1 MFGFDRKISIG
12 FLRIH
17 TIGNLSESL
26 LSNSEESIKC
36 VSLNNQPC
44 QARPTLVN
52 VNSNKSLYYPITASV
67 NKYGR
72 RCNTIDDPYA

>member
-1 MFGFDRKISIG
+1 MFGFNKKISIG

-52 VNSNKSLYYPITASV
+52 VNSNKPLYYPITATV

-72 RCNTIDDPYA
+72 SYNTIDDPYA

>member
-1 MFGFDRKISIG
+1 MFGFDKEISIG

>member
-52 VNSNKSLYYPITASV
+52 VNSNKPLYNPITASV
-67 NKYGR
+67 KKYGR
-72 RCNTIDDPYA
+72 SCNTIDDPYA

>member
-1 MFGFDRKISIG
+1 MFGFDKEISIG

-52 VNSNKSLYYPITASV
+52 VNSNKPLYYQITASV

-72 RCNTIDDPYA
+72 SCNTIDDPYA

>member
-1 MFGFDRKISIG
+1 MFGFDKKISIG

-17 TIGNLSESL
+17 TIGNISESL